1 MSQLPL
7 LQYQHGFSVLIL
19 RAHLLAII
27 KKITNYVQ
35 VLKSAF
41 QKKCQESNQ
50 IRIKISQEKDDGP
63 ASSNFT

>member
-19 RAHLLAII
+19 QAHLLAII

-41 QKKCQESNQ
+41 QKKLSRIK
-50 IRIKISQEKDDGP
+50 IRIKISQEKVRILPDL
-63 ASSNFT
+63 NYL